1 MPKSQVRTKFVARV
15 AETRPAGYDHYV
27 EDLVKIERALL
38 ESGPRGVAATMSYL
52 NLISRYPR
60 ETEAIAAELG
70 TSVLRPVDDER
81 IDEVLGDR
89 LRLAEQRLLHE
100 RGVAGEFGESD

>member
-1 MPKSQVRTKFVARV
+1 MPHNQVRTNFVKRLV
-15 AETRPAGYDHYV
+15 ESRPAGFDRYV
-27 EDLVKIERALL
+27 EDLLRIERVLTD
-38 ESGPRGVAATMSYL
+38 SGPRGVAATMGYL

-70 TSVLRPVDDER
+70 TTVLEPLDEER

-89 LRLAEQRLLHE
+89 LRLAGERLFQE
-100 RGVAGEFGESD
+100 RKVAGEFGETD